1 MSRHPNAK
9 PDGFGAHITKNQ
21 KATIK
26 ESNYI
31 NFVIAFKKLI
41 EFLEYFPL
49 KRQILLY
56 EFFNLQDY
64 LQNSLF
70 LHPRFPSDVIIFLH
84 IHSSPFNQA
93 RNWVFL

>member
-31 NFVIAFKKLI
+31 NFIIALKKIIKL
-41 EFLEYFPL
+41 LESFP
-49 KRQILLY
+49 
-56 EFFNLQDY
+56 
-64 LQNSLF
+64 
-70 LHPRFPSDVIIFLH
+70 IIKVNFALR
-84 IHSSPFNQA
+84 IFESTGLSTK
-93 RNWVFL
+93 VET

>member
-31 NFVIAFKKLI
+31 NFIIAKKI
-41 EFLEYFPL
+41 IKFLEYFP
-49 KRQILLY
+49 
-56 EFFNLQDY
+56 
-64 LQNSLF
+64 
-70 LHPRFPSDVIIFLH
+70 IIKVNFALR
-84 IHSSPFNQA
+84 IFESTGLSTK
-93 RNWVFL
+93 VET